1 MDAWLE
7 ELELNLS
14 YLSIYRH
21 PTAEPRCTPAGGR
34 GWGEVGLIV
43 QSIFFSMFWVEM
55 NFRYSE
61 VVRATQCSGILNNPT
76 GAG

>member
-43 QSIFFSMFWVEM
+43 QNRDVLDGDEF
-55 NFRYSE
+55 
-61 VVRATQCSGILNNPT
+61 QILWRLIVL
-76 GAG
+76 